1 MLFALIFGIGVYYT
15 QVYAYYE
22 RVSDTAPQ
30 AHVMLTSVVSGAPE
44 EVIADGFEGIDAES
58 SPIRFRACFTTPM
71 SLAMLS
77 ETYVIHDDPVPLI
90 APGWFDCFDA
100 KTIGAALESGE
111 ALGFLGQENI
121 TYGVDRVVAVF
132 PDGRGYAWNQLN
144 HCGEVVFDGKP
155 APEGCP
161 PAPENY

>member
-1 MLFALIFGIGVYYT
+1 MLFALLFGIGIYYT

-22 RVSDTAPQ
+22 RVSDTAPDAQ
-30 AHVMLTSVVSGAPE
+30 VMLTSVVSGAPE

-111 ALGFLGQENI
+111 ALGFLGQANI